1 MGNLDVSTSSGAKMT
16 SLSSEFA
23 ELSGLAKAKFYWPKL
38 SKGRRWSSIPG
49 GWLTSKKCAR
59 ERNLVS

>member
-38 SKGRRWSSIPG
+38 SKRETLEFDSRGMAN
-49 GWLTSKKCAR
+49 LKKMCP
-59 ERNLVS
+59 